1 MSAKTILVLDDE
13 VHILELISYN
23 LDNAVYKVIKA
34 ETGEKALELLKQHEI
49 DLAILD
55 IMLQGLIWN

>member
-23 LDNAVYKVIKA
+23 LDNAGYKVIKA